1 VEKLTKSTG
10 NTDHTGNAGRI
21 YKEHLSLVQ
30 ITTKQSSLLLQ
41 RALPRIRRTLRGTD
55 RVFFLGRTCAVV
67 LPATPSEGA
76 QVVARRLSM
85 LLVDVEYTLHV
96 LYGAAAQTALHRL
109 RTTGAV
115 EIQVSGIL
123 IEDRMRDEE
132 EHPELESGEPE
143 FPEPAEQGHP
153 TAGKPEFPV
162 SAEQGYP
169 QGDTPTIRA
178 ESAPLFPDG
187 YPGSAL
193 LPHLAF
199 LSNYPPLRL
208 FHLFPY
214 ALAQQYQCVPVG
226 AERGV
231 LTIATSQRLE
241 PAVIAHLQEA
251 TQRAIFQVYCEMSII
266 DDVLRYWQRM
276 LPVVVGTDYA
286 D

>member
-1 VEKLTKSTG
+1 MEKLTKSTG
-10 NTDHTGNAGRI
+10 STGSTGSTDHTGNAGRI

-30 ITTKQSSLLLQ
+30 ITTKQSALLLQ

-55 RVFFLGRTCAVV
+55 RVFFFGRTCAVV
-67 LPATPSEGA
+67 LPATPVEGA

-109 RTTGAV
+109 RTAGAV
-115 EIQVSGIL
+115 EIQVSGII
-123 IEDRMRDEE
+123 IEDRMRDKAEY
-132 EHPELESGEPE
+132 PESELRKLE
-143 FPEPAEQGHP
+143 FPEPEESGYP
-153 TAGKPEFPV
+153 MAG
-162 SAEQGYP
+162 EQGYP
-169 QGDTPTIRA
+169 QGDTPAIRPENA
-178 ESAPLFPDG
+178 TVFPDG
-187 YPGSAL
+187 HAESAL

-199 LSNYPPLRL
+199 LSHYPPLRL
-208 FHLFPY
+208 FHLFPH

-231 LTIATSQRLE
+231 LTVATSQRLE
-241 PAVIAHLQEA
+241 PEVIAHLQEA

-266 DDVLRYWQRM
+266 NDVLRYWERM
-276 LPVVVGTDYA
+276 LPVAVGIDYA